1 MTRITLF
8 LVVPVSFYL
17 GACNASREVL
27 LESTHTKVEP
37 TVLVNLEQGTQPY
50 LATNDSGNQHIF
62 VSFTLDQ
69 TGDVVNPV
77 VTQQVDEGMKKRAIH
92 ALNHIQFEPAR
103 IEMEPTNIELTM
115 PVSFRGQD
123 KLPDLSDFVD
133 QIPILLGS
141 MESLIKD
148 IQYPERARRANL
160 EGRVT
165 IAFIVDVNGYARF
178 PTVTES
184 LGAGCD
190 EAALRAVRLA
200 RFSPGQLNGIP
211 VNVVTSMTFVF
222 TLT

>member
-1 MTRITLF
+1 
-8 LVVPVSFYL
+8 
-17 GACNASREVL
+17 
-27 LESTHTKVEP
+27 
-37 TVLVNLEQGTQPY
+37 
-50 LATNDSGNQHIF
+50 
-62 VSFTLDQ
+62 
-69 TGDVVNPV
+69 
-77 VTQQVDEGMKKRAIH
+77 MKKRAIH
-92 ALNHIQFEPAR
+92 ALNHLQFEPAR
-103 IEMEPTNIELTM
+103 IGMESTSIELTM
-115 PVSFRGQD
+115 PVSFRGRS

-165 IAFIVDVNGYARF
+165 VAFIVDVNGDVRF

-200 RFSPGQLNGIP
+200 RFSPGQVNGVP
-211 VNVVTSMTFVF
+211 VNVATSMTFVF